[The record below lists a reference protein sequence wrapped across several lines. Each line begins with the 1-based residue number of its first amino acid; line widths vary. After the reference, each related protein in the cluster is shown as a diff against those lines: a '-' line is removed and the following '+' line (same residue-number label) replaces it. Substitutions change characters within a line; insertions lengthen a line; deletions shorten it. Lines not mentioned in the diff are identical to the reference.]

1 MAGTQDYQSRFK
13 RLQGGGVA
21 YDVRNRTTSLTLTAE
36 DSGSIFIAG
45 AVDLVFTLPATD
57 FGLVFTFVVK
67 TPSVTTGL
75 VVAPVA
81 VDKVMGNGFT
91 SLDNKGAVN
100 TPGTDRE
107 GDLIEVTG
115 DGLDGWYIT
124 RVVGAWARVA

>member
-1 MAGTQDYQSRFK
+1 MAITDYQGQFK
-13 RLQGGGVA
+13 RLQGGGIA
-21 YDVRNRTTSLTLTAE
+21 YQVVPKVTGQVLTE
-36 DSGSIFIAG
+36 NDSGSIFISG
-45 AVDLVFTLPATD
+45 AVDLVFTLPTTQL
-57 FGLVFTFVVK
+57 GLVFLFIVK

-75 VVAPVA
+75 SVVPVA

-115 DGLDGWYIT
+115 DGVDGWYIT